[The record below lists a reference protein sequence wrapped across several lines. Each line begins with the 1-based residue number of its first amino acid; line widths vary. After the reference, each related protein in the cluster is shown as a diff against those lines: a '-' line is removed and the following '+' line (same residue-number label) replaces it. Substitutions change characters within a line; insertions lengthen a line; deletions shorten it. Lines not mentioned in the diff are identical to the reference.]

1 MIALAMIWILVV
13 STAWQGFVYG
23 ALLGASQGMGSTA
36 QIVIWP
42 RYFGRRY
49 MGSIRGATTIGMVAA
64 SGLGPMPFGILF
76 EMTESYDAAI
86 LGFVAL
92 PVICGFAAMAA
103 VPPAKRAQVS

>member
-1 MIALAMIWILVV
+1 MVV
-13 STAWQGFVYG
+13 
-23 ALLGASQGMGSTA
+23 
-36 QIVIWP
+36 
-42 RYFGRRY
+42 
-49 MGSIRGATTIGMVAA
+49 A